1 MFENLKL
8 QSEDKIMA
16 LMSLY
21 KADERKEKI
30 DLGVGVYKNN
40 KGQTPIMDAVQKA
53 SRILNNTQKTKS
65 YVGLSGNLRFIDN
78 ISQLV
83 LADVVSKN
91 QIIGAQAPGG
101 TGAFHQLLLLI
112 RSMEKDKRVWISSP
126 SWPNHAAIL
135 NHLGIQFNNYNYF
148 DYDTCEVNFSRM
160 MSDLQ
165 KISSGDVLLLH
176 GCCHNPTGA
185 NLSLENWTELTQ
197 FCEKKNILP
206 LIDLAYQGFGDGI
219 NDDVKGVQYMASNL
233 PEVCIGISCSKNFG
247 LYRERVGAALMVV
260 SDKKIHKLVEE
271 NLKSFNRVTFSFP
284 PDYGA
289 SLVEIILGGNNFQN
303 KELIH
308 LWEKEL
314 NSMRNGMLELRKLLS
329 DSLRRSTNSTRFD
342 FIERHRGMFSLMG
355 LSVDQV
361 ARLRTEFGIYMVGD
375 SRINIAGLNKDQ
387 IDYFSSSIASVI

>member
-65 YVGLSGNLRFIDN
+65 YVGLSGNLGFIDN
-78 ISQLV
+78 ISHLV
-83 LADVVSKN
+83 LADVVPKN

-165 KISSGDVLLLH
+165 KISPGDVLLLH

-289 SLVEIILGGNNFQN
+289 SLVEIILGGNNSQN

>member
-53 SRILNNTQKTKS
+53 ARILNNTQKTKS
-65 YVGLSGNLRFIDN
+65 YVGLSGNLGFIDN

-83 LADVVSKN
+83 LADAVPKN

-165 KISSGDVLLLH
+165 KISPGDVLLLH

-185 NLSLENWTELTQ
+185 NLSLENWTELTK

-289 SLVEIILGGNNFQN
+289 SLVEIILGGNNSQN

>member
-83 LADVVSKN
+83 LADAVPKN

-101 TGAFHQLLLLI
+101 TGAFHQLLLLL

-135 NHLGIQFNNYNYF
+135 NHLDIQFNNYNYF

-260 SDKKIHKLVEE
+260 SDKKIHRLVEE

-289 SLVEIILGGNNFQN
+289 SLVEIILGGNNSQN

-355 LSVDQV
+355 LTVDQV

-387 IDYFSSSIASVI
+387 IDYFSSSIAAVI

>member
-53 SRILNNTQKTKS
+53 ARILNNTQKTKS
-65 YVGLSGNLRFIDN
+65 YVGLSGNLGFIDN

-83 LADVVSKN
+83 LADAVPKN

-289 SLVEIILGGNNFQN
+289 SLVEIILGGNNSQN

-361 ARLRTEFGIYMVGD
+361 VRLRTEFGIYMVGD

>member
-53 SRILNNTQKTKS
+53 ARILNNTQKTKS
-65 YVGLSGNLRFIDN
+65 YVGLSGNLGFIDN

-83 LADVVSKN
+83 LADAVPKN

-197 FCEKKNILP
+197 FCEKKNVLP

-289 SLVEIILGGNNFQN
+289 SLVEIILGGNNSQN

>member
-65 YVGLSGNLRFIDN
+65 YVGLSGNLGFIDN

-83 LADVVSKN
+83 LADVVPKN

-148 DYDTCEVNFSRM
+148 DYETCEVNFPRM

-165 KISSGDVLLLH
+165 KTSSGDVLLLH

-185 NLSLENWTELTQ
+185 NLSLENWTELTK

-289 SLVEIILGGNNFQN
+289 SLVEIILGGNNSQN

>member
-8 QSEDKIMA
+8 QPEDKIMA

-30 DLGVGVYKNN
+30 DLGVGVYKNS
-40 KGQTPIMDAVQKA
+40 KGQTPIMSAVQKA
-53 SRILNNTQKTKS
+53 AITLNNTQKTKS
-65 YVGLSGNLRFIDN
+65 YVGLSGNLGFIDN

-91 QIIGAQAPGG
+91 QILGAQAPGG

-112 RSMEKDKRVWISSP
+112 RSMGKDNRVWISSP

-135 NHLGIQFNNYNYF
+135 KHLGIQFNSYNYF
-148 DYDTCEVNFSRM
+148 DYETCEVNFPRM

-165 KISSGDVLLLH
+165 KTNSGDVLLLH

-185 NLSLENWTELTQ
+185 NLSLEHWTELTK

-219 NDDVKGVQYMASNL
+219 HDDVKGVQYMASNL

-260 SDKKIHKLVEE
+260 SDQKNHKLVEE

-289 SLVEIILGGNNFQN
+289 SLVEIIVGGNNSQN
-303 KELIH
+303 KELIN

-314 NSMRNGMLELRKLLS
+314 NGMRNGMLELRKLLS
-329 DSLRRSTNSTRFD
+329 ASLRISTKSSRFD

-361 ARLRTEFGIYMVGD
+361 ERLRTEFGIYMVGD

-387 IDYFSSSIASVI
+387 IEYFSSSIASVI

>member
-65 YVGLSGNLRFIDN
+65 YVGLSGNLGFIDN

-83 LADVVSKN
+83 LADVVPKN

-289 SLVEIILGGNNFQN
+289 SLVEIILGGNNSQN

-375 SRINIAGLNKDQ
+375 SRINIAGLNRDQ

>member
-8 QSEDKIMA
+8 QSQDKIMA
-16 LMSLY
+16 LVSLY

-40 KGQTPIMDAVQKA
+40 KGQTPIMDAVQRA

-65 YVGLSGNLRFIDN
+65 YVGLSGNLGFIDN

-83 LADVVSKN
+83 LADVVPKN

-135 NHLGIQFNNYNYF
+135 NHLGIQFNYYNYF

-165 KISSGDVLLLH
+165 KISPGDVLLLH

-289 SLVEIILGGNNFQN
+289 SLVEIILGVNNSQN

-355 LSVDQV
+355 LSADQV

>member
-83 LADVVSKN
+83 LADAVPKN

-165 KISSGDVLLLH
+165 KISPGDVLLLH

-289 SLVEIILGGNNFQN
+289 SLVEIILGGNNSQN
-303 KELIH
+303 KELIY

>member
-30 DLGVGVYKNN
+30 DLGVGVYKDN

-53 SRILNNTQKTKS
+53 ARILNNTQKTKS
-65 YVGLSGNLRFIDN
+65 YVGLSGNLGFIDN

-83 LADVVSKN
+83 LADVVPKN

-185 NLSLENWTELTQ
+185 NLSLENWTELTK

-289 SLVEIILGGNNFQN
+289 SLVEIILGGNNSQN

-314 NSMRNGMLELRKLLS
+314 NSMRNGMLVLRKLLS

>member
-53 SRILNNTQKTKS
+53 ARILNNTQKTKS
-65 YVGLSGNLRFIDN
+65 YVGLSGNLGFIDN

-83 LADVVSKN
+83 LADVVPKN

-185 NLSLENWTELTQ
+185 NLSLENWTELTK

-247 LYRERVGAALMVV
+247 LYRERVGAALMIV

-289 SLVEIILGGNNFQN
+289 SLVEIILGGNNSQN

>member
-53 SRILNNTQKTKS
+53 ARILNNTQKTKS
-65 YVGLSGNLRFIDN
+65 YVGLSGNLGFIDN
-78 ISQLV
+78 ITQLV
-83 LADVVSKN
+83 LADVVPKN

-289 SLVEIILGGNNFQN
+289 SLVEIILGGNNSQN

>member
-53 SRILNNTQKTKS
+53 ARILNNTQKTKS
-65 YVGLSGNLRFIDN
+65 YVGLSGNLGFIDN
-78 ISQLV
+78 ITQLV
-83 LADVVSKN
+83 LADVVPKN

-185 NLSLENWTELTQ
+185 NLSLENWTELTK

-289 SLVEIILGGNNFQN
+289 SLVEIILGGNNSQN
-303 KELIH
+303 NELIH

-355 LSVDQV
+355 LTVDQV

>member
-53 SRILNNTQKTKS
+53 ARILNDTQKTKS
-65 YVGLSGNLRFIDN
+65 YVGLSGNLGFINN

-185 NLSLENWTELTQ
+185 NLSLENWTELTK

-289 SLVEIILGGNNFQN
+289 SLVEIILGGNNSQN
-303 KELIH
+303 KELIY

>member
-83 LADVVSKN
+83 LADAVPKN

-148 DYDTCEVNFSRM
+148 DYVTCEVNFSRM

-165 KISSGDVLLLH
+165 KISPGDVLLLH

-289 SLVEIILGGNNFQN
+289 SLVEIILGGNNSQN

-375 SRINIAGLNKDQ
+375 SRINIAGLNRDQ

>member
-21 KADERKEKI
+21 KADERNEKI

-53 SRILNNTQKTKS
+53 ARILNNTQKTKS
-65 YVGLSGNLRFIDN
+65 YVGLSGNLGFIDN

-83 LADVVSKN
+83 LADVVPKN

-112 RSMEKDKRVWISSP
+112 RSMENDKRVWISSP

-165 KISSGDVLLLH
+165 KISPGDVLLLH

-289 SLVEIILGGNNFQN
+289 SLVEIILGGNNSQN

-387 IDYFSSSIASVI
+387 IDYFSSSIAAVI

>member
-40 KGQTPIMDAVQKA
+40 KGQTPIMDSVKKA
-53 SRILNNTQKTKS
+53 ARILNNTQKTKS
-65 YVGLSGNLRFIDN
+65 YVGLSGNLGFIDN
-78 ISQLV
+78 ITQLV
-83 LADVVSKN
+83 LADVVPKN

-165 KISSGDVLLLH
+165 KISPGDVLLLH

-289 SLVEIILGGNNFQN
+289 SLVEIILGGNNSQN

-355 LSVDQV
+355 LTVEQV

>member
-65 YVGLSGNLRFIDN
+65 YVGLSGNLGFIDN

-83 LADVVSKN
+83 LADAVPKN

-289 SLVEIILGGNNFQN
+289 SLVEIILGGNNSQN
-303 KELIH
+303 KELIY

-387 IDYFSSSIASVI
+387 IDYFSSSIAAVI

>member
-65 YVGLSGNLRFIDN
+65 YVGLSGNLGFIDN

-83 LADVVSKN
+83 LADVVPKN

-165 KISSGDVLLLH
+165 KISPGDVLLLH

-185 NLSLENWTELTQ
+185 NLSLENWTELTK

-289 SLVEIILGGNNFQN
+289 SLVEIILGGNNSQN

-361 ARLRTEFGIYMVGD
+361 TRLRTEFGIYMVGD

>member
-65 YVGLSGNLRFIDN
+65 YVGLSGNLGFIDN

-83 LADVVSKN
+83 LADVVPKN

-148 DYDTCEVNFSRM
+148 NYETCEVNFPRM

-185 NLSLENWTELTQ
+185 NLSLDNWTELTQ

-260 SDKKIHKLVEE
+260 SDKKILKLVEE

-289 SLVEIILGGNNFQN
+289 SLVEIILGGNNSQN

>member
-65 YVGLSGNLRFIDN
+65 YVGLSGNLGFIDN

-83 LADVVSKN
+83 LADAVPKN

-289 SLVEIILGGNNFQN
+289 SLVEIILGGNNSQN

-375 SRINIAGLNKDQ
+375 SRINIAGLNRDQ

>member
-65 YVGLSGNLRFIDN
+65 YVGLSGNLGFIDN

-83 LADVVSKN
+83 LADVVPKN

-185 NLSLENWTELTQ
+185 NLSLENWTELTK

-289 SLVEIILGGNNFQN
+289 SLVEIILGGNNSQN

-387 IDYFSSSIASVI
+387 IDYFSSSIAAVI

>member
-8 QSEDKIMA
+8 QPEDKIMA
-16 LMSLY
+16 LMSLF

-83 LADVVSKN
+83 LADAVPKN

-185 NLSLENWTELTQ
+185 NLSLENWTELTK

-289 SLVEIILGGNNFQN
+289 SLVEIILGGNNYQN

-329 DSLRRSTNSTRFD
+329 DSLRKSTNSTRFD

-387 IDYFSSSIASVI
+387 IDHFSSSIASVI

>member
-1 MFENLKL
+1 
-8 QSEDKIMA
+8 
-16 LMSLY
+16 
-21 KADERKEKI
+21 
-30 DLGVGVYKNN
+30 
-40 KGQTPIMDAVQKA
+40 
-53 SRILNNTQKTKS
+53 
-65 YVGLSGNLRFIDN
+65 
-78 ISQLV
+78 
-83 LADVVSKN
+83 
-91 QIIGAQAPGG
+91 
-101 TGAFHQLLLLI
+101 
-112 RSMEKDKRVWISSP
+112 MEKDKRVWISSP

-135 NHLGIQFNNYNYF
+135 NHLGIQFNSYNYF
-148 DYDTCEVNFSRM
+148 DYETCEVNFPRM

-165 KISSGDVLLLH
+165 KTSSGDVLLLH

-185 NLSLENWTELTQ
+185 NLSLENWTELTK

-289 SLVEIILGGNNFQN
+289 SLVEIILGGNNSQN

>member
-30 DLGVGVYKNN
+30 DLGVGVYKDN

-53 SRILNNTQKTKS
+53 ARILNNTQKTKS
-65 YVGLSGNLRFIDN
+65 YVGLSGNLGFIDN

-83 LADVVSKN
+83 LADVVPKN

-165 KISSGDVLLLH
+165 KISPGDVLLLH

-289 SLVEIILGGNNFQN
+289 SLVEIILGGNNSQN

-314 NSMRNGMLELRKLLS
+314 NSMRNGMLVLRKLLS

-342 FIERHRGMFSLMG
+342 FIQRHRGMFSLMG

-375 SRINIAGLNKDQ
+375 SRINIAGLNRDQ

>member
-65 YVGLSGNLRFIDN
+65 YVGLSGNLGFIDK
-78 ISQLV
+78 ITQLV
-83 LADVVSKN
+83 LADVVPKN

-165 KISSGDVLLLH
+165 KISPGDVLLLH

-185 NLSLENWTELTQ
+185 NLSLENWTELTK

-289 SLVEIILGGNNFQN
+289 SLVEIILGGNNSQN

>member
-65 YVGLSGNLRFIDN
+65 YVGLSGNLGFIDN

-83 LADVVSKN
+83 LADAVPKN

-165 KISSGDVLLLH
+165 KISPGDVLLLH

-289 SLVEIILGGNNFQN
+289 SLVEIILGGNNSQN

-314 NSMRNGMLELRKLLS
+314 NSMRNGMLEIRKLLS

-387 IDYFSSSIASVI
+387 IDYFSSSIAAVI

>member
-53 SRILNNTQKTKS
+53 ARILNNTQKTKS
-65 YVGLSGNLRFIDN
+65 YVSLSGNLGFIDN

-185 NLSLENWTELTQ
+185 NLSLENWIELTK

-289 SLVEIILGGNNFQN
+289 SLVEIILGGNNSQN

>member
-53 SRILNNTQKTKS
+53 ARILNNTQKTKS
-65 YVGLSGNLRFIDN
+65 YVGLSGNLGFIDN
-78 ISQLV
+78 ITQLV
-83 LADVVSKN
+83 LADVVPKN

-165 KISSGDVLLLH
+165 KISPGDVLLLH

-185 NLSLENWTELTQ
+185 NLSLENWTELTK

-271 NLKSFNRVTFSFP
+271 NIKSFNRVTYSFP

-289 SLVEIILGGNNFQN
+289 SLVEIILGGNNSQN
-303 KELIH
+303 KELKH

-329 DSLRRSTNSTRFD
+329 VSLRRSTNSTRFD

-355 LSVDQV
+355 LTVDQV

>member
-30 DLGVGVYKNN
+30 DLGVGVYKNY

-65 YVGLSGNLRFIDN
+65 YVGLSGNLGFIDN

-83 LADVVSKN
+83 LADAVPKN

-165 KISSGDVLLLH
+165 KISPGDVLLLH

-185 NLSLENWTELTQ
+185 NLSLENWTELTK

-289 SLVEIILGGNNFQN
+289 SLVEIILGGNNSQN

>member
-83 LADVVSKN
+83 LADAVPKN

-165 KISSGDVLLLH
+165 KISPGDVLLLH

-289 SLVEIILGGNNFQN
+289 SLVEIILGGNNSQN

-361 ARLRTEFGIYMVGD
+361 ARLRKEFGIYMVGD

>member
-65 YVGLSGNLRFIDN
+65 YVGLSGNLGFIDN

-83 LADVVSKN
+83 LADVVPKN

-289 SLVEIILGGNNFQN
+289 SLVEIILGGNNSQN

>member
-8 QSEDKIMA
+8 QPEDKIMA

-65 YVGLSGNLRFIDN
+65 YVGLSGNLGFIDN

-83 LADVVSKN
+83 LADVVPKN

-185 NLSLENWTELTQ
+185 NLSLENWTELTK

-289 SLVEIILGGNNFQN
+289 SLVEIILGGNNSQN

>member
-40 KGQTPIMDAVQKA
+40 KGQTPIMDSVQKA
-53 SRILNNTQKTKS
+53 ARILNNTQKTKS
-65 YVGLSGNLRFIDN
+65 YVGLSGNLGFIDN
-78 ISQLV
+78 ITQLV
-83 LADVVSKN
+83 LADVVPKN

-135 NHLGIQFNNYNYF
+135 NHLDIQFNNYNYF

-165 KISSGDVLLLH
+165 KISPGDVLLLH
-176 GCCHNPTGA
+176 GCFHNPTGA
-185 NLSLENWTELTQ
+185 NLSLENWTELTK

-289 SLVEIILGGNNFQN
+289 SLVEIILGGNNYQN

>member
-65 YVGLSGNLRFIDN
+65 YVGLSGNLGFIDN

-83 LADVVSKN
+83 LADVVPKN

-185 NLSLENWTELTQ
+185 NLSLENWTELTK

-289 SLVEIILGGNNFQN
+289 SLVEIILGGNNSQN

-361 ARLRTEFGIYMVGD
+361 VRLRTEFGIYMVGD

>member
-65 YVGLSGNLRFIDN
+65 YVGLSGNLGFIDN
-78 ISQLV
+78 VSQLV
-83 LADVVSKN
+83 LADAVPKN

-247 LYRERVGAALMVV
+247 LYRERVGAALVVV

-289 SLVEIILGGNNFQN
+289 SLVEIILGGNNSQN

-375 SRINIAGLNKDQ
+375 SRINIAGLNRDQ

>member
-30 DLGVGVYKNN
+30 DLGVGVYKDN

-53 SRILNNTQKTKS
+53 ARILNNTQKTKS
-65 YVGLSGNLRFIDN
+65 YVGLSGNLGFIDN

-83 LADVVSKN
+83 LADVVPKN

-197 FCEKKNILP
+197 FCEKKK
-206 LIDLAYQGFGDGI
+206 Y
-219 NDDVKGVQYMASNL
+219 S
-233 PEVCIGISCSKNFG
+233 
-247 LYRERVGAALMVV
+247 
-260 SDKKIHKLVEE
+260 
-271 NLKSFNRVTFSFP
+271 SF
-284 PDYGA
+284 D
-289 SLVEIILGGNNFQN
+289 
-303 KELIH
+303 
-308 LWEKEL
+308 
-314 NSMRNGMLELRKLLS
+314 
-329 DSLRRSTNSTRFD
+329 
-342 FIERHRGMFSLMG
+342 
-355 LSVDQV
+355 
-361 ARLRTEFGIYMVGD
+361 
-375 SRINIAGLNKDQ
+375 
-387 IDYFSSSIASVI
+387 